1 MAKMKEMNPALIA
14 LNTRMVAEMVLDTTL
29 PTPVVRKSHK
39 FFASSAQL
47 IDRFSSRLVISG

>member
-47 IDRFSSRLVISG
+47 IDQIFQPAVISG